1 MSNGAGYIVFGFV
14 HQPTGQPSSQPS
26 SKPTA
31 PSHIPSVAPSIVPS
45 MVPMIN
51 PSADPSV
58 QSTVAPSWK
67 PSAEP
72 TITPSAQPSASP
84 TLFPTLHP
92 TCEPSVNPTRDPTLS
107 PSVAPIADPT
117 VGPSAGPTIQPS
129 RLPTVKSTAL
139 PSGVPTAEPTDA
151 PSQYPS
157 FAPSAAPS
165 VQPTSQPS
173 TKPTAPTT
181 VPSPQPTSQP
191 TGAPSISHRPTSR
204 PTAASTTSKP
214 TTLHPSVTSTIDP
227 SANPTAGPTCTPS
240 SEPTISP
247 STAPKTSNPIVDPT
261 VNPSVGP
268 TSGPSVVPTLMP
280 TTVVPTELP
289 TLEPTAS
296 PTETPSP
303 GPTASPTASPT
314 ATPTASPS
322 VAPTLLPTAAPTR
335 VPTRKP
341 SVAPT
346 VGPTVTPTILPTVL
360 PGRTQNP
367 SRAPTAAPS
376 LSEEALWRLELAEI
390 LATAPTVETLSVSH
404 RSSYYEL
411 NVASASPSTAVYG
424 SCSDWRSLLNDDIY
438 TSKYLYQPVYIAL
451 TVQQSLSDGVSTLRC
466 EDVNVVSQL
475 LSDLTNTGSVAG
487 NIVSY
492 ECANHTWVVSK
503 CAAGAGVPSLCVNC
517 ADPCSTASH
526 CAGSTSGLST
536 SPFSISPCVNT
547 ACAPG
552 TSLVSGIRVLSV
564 AYTDFVPAP
573 SFLSRSV
580 QSTTTSLAVTAQ
592 LSAPGSVYCAAYVLN
607 PQTGV
612 VPAPTST
619 SDLILQNFVGS
630 TDATNTTV
638 VTISG
643 LQSATDFLVYC
654 LSVSRSGS
662 VQALSDVLAQPLA
675 PSTTCCIPIVVQTA
689 SSSVRE
695 RQPFSNFLTMTVNA
709 RPSIDVVVSVH
720 VFDSA
725 GVQVLPV
732 AVFPATFAVNALS
745 ATTATFGM
753 RSTVLASSP
762 QMRIQAVSMTSSLL
776 ALPVGNYTFAVSI
789 AGESGTQYVAS
800 YMQSSRNILVQA
812 AVTPMPAPV
821 LSSAVFADDGSY
833 VAISFDANTDR
844 GKTSTQF
851 PC

>member
-31 PSHIPSVAPSIVPS
+31 PTFSPTVVPSLVPSREPSV
-45 MVPMIN
+45 N

-58 QSTVAPSWK
+58 QSTGAPSRN

-72 TITPSAQPSASP
+72 TITPSAQPSALP
-84 TLFPTLHP
+84 TLPPTLHP
-92 TCEPSVNPTRDPTLS
+92 TCAPSVNPTIDPTLS
-107 PSVAPIADPT
+107 PSVTPTADPT

-129 RLPTVKSTAL
+129 RVPTVKPTAI

-173 TKPTAPTT
+173 TKPTAPTA

-204 PTAASTTSKP
+204 PTAASTTSEP
-214 TTLHPSVTSTIDP
+214 TTL
-227 SANPTAGPTCTPS
+227 
-240 SEPTISP
+240 
-247 STAPKTSNPIVDPT
+247 
-261 VNPSVGP
+261 
-268 TSGPSVVPTLMP
+268 
-280 TTVVPTELP
+280 
-289 TLEPTAS
+289 
-296 PTETPSP
+296 
-303 GPTASPTASPT
+303 
-314 ATPTASPS
+314 
-322 VAPTLLPTAAPTR
+322 
-335 VPTRKP
+335 
-341 SVAPT
+341 
-346 VGPTVTPTILPTVL
+346 
-360 PGRTQNP
+360 TQNP

-376 LSEEALWRLELAEI
+376 LSEEALWRLELTEI
-390 LATAPTVETLSVSH
+390 LATAPTVESLSVSH

-411 NVASASPSTAVYG
+411 DVASASPSTAVYG
-424 SCSDWRSLLNDDIY
+424 SCSDWRSSLNDDIY
-438 TSKYLYQPVYIAL
+438 TSKYLYQPVSIAL

-466 EDVNVVSQL
+466 EDVSVVSQL
-475 LSDLTNTGSVAG
+475 LSELTNPVSAVGG
-487 NIVSY
+487 IVSY

-526 CAGSTSGLST
+526 CAVSTNVSST

-547 ACAPG
+547 GCAPG
-552 TSLVSGIRVLSV
+552 TSLVSGIRVLTV

-592 LSAPGSVYCAAYVLN
+592 LSAPGSVYCAAYVLD

-612 VPAPTST
+612 VPAPIST
-619 SDLILQNFVGS
+619 SNLILQNFVGS

-654 LSVSRSGS
+654 LSVSRTGS
-662 VQALSDVLAQPLA
+662 QQSLREVLAQPLT

-709 RPSIDVVVSVH
+709 RPSIDVVVSIK

-732 AVFPATFAVNALS
+732 PVFPATFAVNALS

-762 QMRIQAVSMTSSLL
+762 Q
-776 ALPVGNYTFAVSI
+776 
-789 AGESGTQYVAS
+789 
-800 YMQSSRNILVQA
+800 
-812 AVTPMPAPV
+812 
-821 LSSAVFADDGSY
+821 
-833 VAISFDANTDR
+833 
-844 GKTSTQF
+844 
-851 PC
+851 